1 MRPFALVTGGA
12 RGIGLGIST
21 ALAESG
27 YNLIICARA
36 STSQRSEVLE
46 SLNGP
51 EKKIIYIQA
60 DIAKEND
67 RQKIIDAAK
76 KQAGYLNLLVNNAG
90 IAPDARVDI
99 LEASPDSFDHVLDV
113 NLKGAHFLTQ
123 LAARWMI
130 QQKQENQSYQ
140 GCVIN
145 IGSVSAS
152 MVSPNRAE
160 YCISKAGLWMS
171 TQAWAARLA
180 EFDLPVYEVRP
191 GIIRSDMTDSVREKY
206 NDLIDSGGIP
216 QARWGVPEDV
226 GSSVVALARGDFPY
240 STGSVINVDG
250 GLSIHQL

>member
-1 MRPFALVTGGA
+1 MKPFALVTGGA
-12 RGIGLGIST
+12 RGIGLGISK
-21 ALAESG
+21 ALVKSG
-27 YNLIICARA
+27 YNLIISALA
-36 STSQRSEVLE
+36 SKSQRSKELK

-51 EKKIIYIQA
+51 ERQIVYIQA
-60 DIAKEND
+60 DIAKEDD
-67 RQKIIDAAK
+67 RQRIIDEAK
-76 KQAGYLNLLVNNAG
+76 KRAGCLNLLVNNAG
-90 IAPDARVDI
+90 IAPNERTDI
-99 LEASPDSFDHVLDV
+99 LESSLESFDQVLGV

-130 QQKQENQSYQ
+130 QQKQASQSYQ

-145 IGSVSAS
+145 IGSVSAR

-180 EFDLPVYEVRP
+180 EFDLPVYEIRP
-191 GIIRSDMTDSVREKY
+191 GIIRSDMTDSVQDKY

-226 GSSVVALARGDFPY
+226 GSAVVALARGDFPY